1 MDRKTTPNLKV
12 QSTVPAINSLANRFI
27 LFIDSIPTDISGGTP
42 ATIFQFK
49 MQIFSLNLQ
58 KFSLIFIFILNIN
71 GLFAGTPADSWIIF
85 ARRANKMFDKCLR
98 DSESMGIL
106 WSCFKRNTL
115 MLFDEISS
123 ADAIPLMD
131 GVQLIRD
138 PQSENSIWA
147 R

>member
-1 MDRKTTPNLKV
+1 
-12 QSTVPAINSLANRFI
+12 
-27 LFIDSIPTDISGGTP
+27 
-42 ATIFQFK
+42 

-58 KFSLIFIFILNIN
+58 KFSLVFILISNIN
-71 GLFAGTPADSWIIF
+71 GLFAGTPADSWLVF
-85 ARRANKMFDKCLR
+85 VRTANKMFDKCLH
-98 DSESMGIL
+98 DSAALGTM
-106 WSCFKRNTL
+106 WSCFKRNSL
-115 MLFDEISS
+115 ILFDEVSS